1 MRLHTLPHHD
11 GSQLYSPGDTTTL
24 GGRRVVRVR
33 VPTEFGPVASI
44 FLRVLVDGEPRFSPM
59 TVETPA
65 TEPGATWWSGAF
77 TLDNAVTT
85 YRFLVNR
92 ADGTALWLNAEGC
105 DPIEPV
111 DTQDFR
117 VTTFTRPPAWATRQ
131 VLYQVFPDRF
141 ARSAA
146 ADDRAAPSWALA
158 ADWDDQVVHTG
169 PDTPR
174 QYFGGD
180 LDGITEHLDHLTDLG
195 VTLLYLTPFFPARSN
210 HRYDASTFDEV
221 DPLLGGDDALVRLV
235 EEAHARG
242 IRVIGD
248 LTTNHTGDAHE
259 WFLAAHHHPEAPES
273 EFYYWKDAAHDDYV
287 AWADVPSLPKL
298 NWNSAELRRRFVEGP
313 TSVVARWLL
322 PPFNLD
328 GWRIDVANQTGRF
341 GTDDLNR
348 EVQRTV
354 RATMNA
360 VSPDTVLYAE
370 STNDASRDF
379 DGEGWQAPMSYAAF
393 TRPLWHWLRRGEP
406 HPRHHFGIPY
416 EIEPR
421 YTAAEFVATYRR
433 FTAAFPWP
441 VRQLAM
447 NAINTHDTPRFA
459 ERADDAAQL
468 VAAGL
473 SLTLP
478 GTPVL
483 FAGDEFG
490 ISGVNGEDARAPLPW
505 GTEPRLG
512 RAYRA
517 LTRLRTGSAALQ
529 DGALRWLDADDDV
542 LAFTR
547 ETADER
553 VVVVAARAAATLTLP
568 LSAIGPVLAAEVT
581 FGDVAV
587 STDAEGLTVTTQ
599 GPAFIVLPAPSTAP
613 RASRSPEPAHAAAVA
628 AH

>member
-1 MRLHTLPHHD
+1 MRLHSLPHHD
-11 GSQLYSPGDTTTL
+11 GSELYCPGDATAL
-24 GGRRVVRVR
+24 GSRRTVRVR
-33 VPTEFGPVASI
+33 VPAGFGPVASVV
-44 FLRVLVDGEPRFSPM
+44 LRVLVDGEPRFSRM

-65 TEPGATWWSGAF
+65 TEPGATWWTGSF

-92 ADGTALWLNAEGC
+92 ADGTALWLNAEGV
-105 DPIEPV
+105 DAIEPV

-117 VTTFTRPPAWATRQ
+117 VTTFARPPAWATSQ

-146 ADDRAAPSWALA
+146 ADARPVPDWAVPAA
-158 ADWDDQVVHTG
+158 WDDEVVHTG

-180 LDGITEHLDHLTDLG
+180 LDGIVEHLDHLTDLG
-195 VTLLYLTPFFPARSN
+195 VTLLYLTPIFPARSN
-210 HRYDASTFDEV
+210 HRYDATTFDEV
-221 DPLLGGDDALVRLV
+221 DPLLGGDEALVRLV
-235 EEAHARG
+235 EAAHARG

-259 WFLAAHHHPEAPES
+259 WFLAARHHPEAPEG
-273 EFYYWKDAAHDDYV
+273 EFYYWKDDAHDDYV

-298 NWNSAELRRRFVEGP
+298 SWNSLELRRRFVEGP

-328 GWRIDVANQTGRF
+328 GWRIDVANQTGRL
-341 GTDDLNR
+341 GADDLNR
-348 EVQRTV
+348 EVQRTI
-354 RATMNA
+354 RATMDAIN
-360 VSPDTVLYAE
+360 PDTVLYAE

-379 DGEGWQAPMSYAAF
+379 DGDGWQAPMSYAGF

-406 HPRHHFGIPY
+406 RPHHHFGIPY

-421 YTAAEFVATYRR
+421 YTAVELVATYRR

-441 VRQLAM
+441 VQQLAM

-459 ERADDAAQL
+459 ERADHDAQL

-490 ISGVNGEDARAPLPW
+490 LVGVNGEDARTPLPW
-505 GTEPRLG
+505 GQEPQLG
-512 RAYRA
+512 PAYRA
-517 LTRLRTGSAALQ
+517 LTTLRTGSVALQ
-529 DGALRWLDADDDV
+529 EGALRWLDADDDV
-542 LAFTR
+542 LAFVR
-547 ETADER
+547 ETADDR

-568 LSAIGPVLAAEVT
+568 LAATGPVLAAELT
-581 FGDVAV
+581 FGDVVV
-587 STDAEGLTVTTQ
+587 SRDDESLTVTTQ
-599 GPAFIVLPAPSTAP
+599 GPAFVVLPAPA
-613 RASRSPEPAHAAAVA
+613 R
-628 AH
+628 